1 MIEACQWYKS
11 SPTGPAEH
19 DEGGSLGGVSRCTG
33 GRKNGKKKNL
43 GLAREEPERKM
54 LQAQKRLLF
63 GAGFRHLHSASG
75 GKTKNEK
82 RAIEKAEKKT

>member
-1 MIEACQWYKS
+1 MDLWAVLVGAQ
-11 SPTGPAEH
+11 
-19 DEGGSLGGVSRCTG
+19 GG
-33 GRKNGKKKNL
+33 GKTEKKI